1 MFHTAQNV
9 MAWGEPKCLHYI
21 NLGVE
26 VILMMLGWR
35 TSKEREEVRDTVR
48 RDLGAAKTKGT

>member
-26 VILMMLGWR
+26 VILMMRGWR
-35 TSKEREEVRDTVR
+35 ILQKRGGVRATVNRALGGAKKNR
-48 RDLGAAKTKGT
+48 R